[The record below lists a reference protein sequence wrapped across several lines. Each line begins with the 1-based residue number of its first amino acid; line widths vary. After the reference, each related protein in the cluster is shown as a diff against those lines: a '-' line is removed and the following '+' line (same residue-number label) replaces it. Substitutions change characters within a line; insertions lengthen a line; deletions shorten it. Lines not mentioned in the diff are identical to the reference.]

1 MLITRGSTGE
11 LADIVK
17 AELSEENH
25 PLSLEEFP
33 TLHDI
38 YPRLGRETAADPFE
52 PIAMPPRE
60 TFLDE
65 VMVYIHSSGSTV
77 RSLSLSCD
85 DDSKIASPVPG
96 IPQANSVEHQVH
108 PTSPLDGL
116 DYRTPG
122 HGD

>member
-11 LADIVK
+11 LADTVK

-52 PIAMPPRE
+52 PIAMPPSE

-77 RSLSLSCD
+77 RSPWLGRD
-85 DDSKIASPVPG
+85 GNSKISLPISG
-96 IPQANSVEHQVH
+96 FPQADPVEHQVH
-108 PTSPLDGL
+108 PTSPLHGL
-116 DYRTPG
+116 DC
-122 HGD
+122 